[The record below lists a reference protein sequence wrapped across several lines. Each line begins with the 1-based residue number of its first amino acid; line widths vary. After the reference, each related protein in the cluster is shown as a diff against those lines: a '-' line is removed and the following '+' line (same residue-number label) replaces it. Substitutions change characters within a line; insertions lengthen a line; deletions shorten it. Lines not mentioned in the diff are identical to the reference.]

1 MSFLLRFVQKFQ
13 ESEQA
18 AFLALER
25 KFIQLEADAPE
36 FPKGRRYLPYS
47 GREPSNTLIW
57 ECEFP
62 SLEAVQQALDLLERD
77 SRHAE
82 LFEQQ
87 VPFFI
92 ESYVEIYRGLEG

>member
-1 MSFLLRFVQKFQ
+1 MTFLLRFVQKFR
-13 ESEQA
+13 ESEQS

-25 KFIQLEADAPE
+25 KFIQLEAKAPE
-36 FPKGRRYLPYS
+36 FPKGRRYTPFS
-47 GREPSNTLIW
+47 GRELSNTLIW

-92 ESYVEIYRGLEG
+92 ESYVEIYRGLED